1 MSEKNNVNVSRREAI
16 LTGLFGSGWL
26 GLRALATGLPIPFLV
41 NPARAD
47 VCSLDQT
54 KAQFI
59 IMSTSANGDPSNA
72 NAPLTYDFADIGH
85 SADPTMAKT
94 SASIAGKSYSMAKPW
109 ADLINDAGSA
119 VSDRICFIHH
129 GTLNNSHTNQA
140 KVQRLL
146 GTISRQEMLVSYLAK
161 QLAPCLGTIQTSPI
175 SVGATNPGEALTF
188 TGRTVANLSP
198 TALRDTLLN
207 AAGPLTTLQSLRDKD
222 LDRMNAL
229 IKESGNTAQ
238 KAYLDR
244 LALSQQEA
252 RSISQNLLTNLS
264 MIMNDGATGQIL
276 AASAL
281 VAMKVSPVISIHL
294 PFGGDNHTDAG
305 LAGEAAQH
313 VASISPLAGA
323 APSTTGIPYLMQ
335 KLAALGV
342 KDQTTFMLMN
352 VFGRTLKKNGTTGRD
367 HWGTHHVT
375 VLIGKPVKPGV
386 IGGMV
391 ASGGDYN
398 ATSIDSTTGA
408 GGAGGDISLA
418 DSLVSVGKTIG
429 AVVGLPTATLDADIA
444 QGKIIKAAL
453 A

>member
-1 MSEKNNVNVSRREAI
+1 M
-16 LTGLFGSGWL
+16 
-26 GLRALATGLPIPFLV
+26 
-41 NPARAD
+41 
-47 VCSLDQT
+47 
-54 KAQFI
+54 
-59 IMSTSANGDPSNA
+59 
-72 NAPLTYDFADIGH
+72 
-85 SADPTMAKT
+85 
-94 SASIAGKSYSMAKPW
+94 
-109 ADLINDAGSA
+109 
-119 VSDRICFIHH
+119 
-129 GTLNNSHTNQA
+129 
-140 KVQRLL
+140 QRL
-146 GTISRQEMLVSYLAK
+146 SFDAREM
-161 QLAPCLGTIQTSPI
+161 SP
-175 SVGATNPGEALTF
+175 
-188 TGRTVANLSP
+188 
-198 TALRDTLLN
+198 ALRDTLLN

-229 IKESGNTAQ
+229 IKQSGNTAQ